1 MTMVI
6 LPEVLTFFGLHRE
19 FRNAGYFEAEQAQR
33 IALALKPAIEA
44 GHLIALT
51 GITGCGKTT
60 TARRIRQ
67 DLDKERKILVAT
79 NLAVDK
85 ERVKLGTLME
95 AIFADISA
103 DKEATL
109 PTQAELRERRLR
121 DLIQRRGRPVAL
133 FIDEAHD
140 LHPKTLVGLKR
151 LVEVVQ
157 EGGAVLAIVLV
168 GLPRLRVN
176 LRRPAM
182 EEIGARVTMLTLE
195 SLQGS
200 GLPFLT
206 WLLERCKRSEVA
218 ITDIFTEEAMTMLVD
233 RLTTPLQFIHYA
245 WRALEEAYVAG
256 QKPVDAE
263 TVHEVV
269 VPDLDG
275 LEPRLTRLGYPVK
288 SLCEALNARP
298 AEIRAFLRGRLA
310 PGRMQ
315 ELHQELLKLGVVA

>member
-1 MTMVI
+1 MVI
-6 LPEVLTFFGLHRE
+6 LPEVLAAFGLQRE
-19 FRNAGYFEAEQAQR
+19 FRNAGYFETEQAHR
-33 IALALKPAIEA
+33 MALALKPAIEA

-60 TARRIRQ
+60 TTRRIRQ
-67 DLDKERKILVAT
+67 ELDKERKILVAT

-95 AIFADISA
+95 AIVADIGT

-121 DLIQRRGRPVAL
+121 DLIQRRGKPVAL

-140 LHPKTLVGLKR
+140 LHPKTLIGLKR

-157 EGGAVLAIVLV
+157 EAGAVLSIVLV

-176 LRRPAM
+176 LRHPAM
-182 EEIGARVTMLTLE
+182 EEIGARVTMLTLD
-195 SLQGS
+195 SLQGG

-218 ITDIFTEEAMTMLVD
+218 ITDIFTEEAMAIFAE
-233 RLTTPLQFIHYA
+233 RLATPLQFIHYA
-245 WRALEEAYVAG
+245 WRALEEAYVIG
-256 QKPVDAE
+256 EKPVDVD
-263 TVHEVV
+263 TVQDVLA
-269 VPDLDG
+269 PDLDG

-288 SLCEALNARP
+288 ALCEALNARP

>member
-1 MTMVI
+1 MVI
-6 LPEVLTFFGLHRE
+6 LPEVLAFFGLQRE
-19 FRNAGYFEAEQAQR
+19 FRNAGYFETEQVQR
-33 IALALKPAIEA
+33 LALALKPAIEA

-67 DLDKERKILVAT
+67 DLEKERKILVAM

-85 ERVKLGTLME
+85 ERVKLSTLME
-95 AIFADISA
+95 AIFADIGT

-109 PTQAELRERRLR
+109 PTQPELRERRLR

-157 EGGAVLAIVLV
+157 EGGSILSVVLL
-168 GLPRLRVN
+168 GLPRLRVH

-182 EEIGARVTMLTLE
+182 EEIGARVTMLTLD

-206 WLLERCKRSEVA
+206 WLLERCKRAELA
-218 ITDIFTEEAMTMLVD
+218 LTDIFTDEAMTMLVE
-233 RLTTPLQFIHYA
+233 RLTTPLQVIHYA
-245 WRALEEAYVAG
+245 WRALEEAYVIG
-256 QKPVDAE
+256 QKPVDVE
-263 TVHEVV
+263 TVQEVLA
-269 VPDLDG
+269 PDLDG

-288 SLCEALNARP
+288 SLSEALNVRP
-298 AEIRAFLRGRLA
+298 AEIRAFLKGRLA
-310 PGRMQ
+310 PGRTQ